1 MSSDEPDLNQA
12 LSNLRATVR
21 EVSDGGQIDPKKADE
36 LNKRVAGLARQVE
49 KKRGEDAAKKMDE
62 MDKYLAGLTE
72 KGELTAD
79 EQQRIATAL
88 SGVRGLVAP
97 G

>member
-1 MSSDEPDLNQA
+1 M
-12 LSNLRATVR
+12 
-21 EVSDGGQIDPKKADE
+21 SDGGQIDPKKADE
-36 LNKRVAGLARQVE
+36 LSKRVAGLTQQVE
-49 KKRGEDAAKKMDE
+49 KKRGEDAAKKIDE

-79 EQQRIATAL
+79 EQQRIAAAL
-88 SGVRGLVAP
+88 SGVRELVAP